1 MPRLKLLPGME
12 GVVIDRKVFLERE
25 AKLLNRKEKNAIA
38 EIEAEAESKKERL
51 ISERNQML
59 IEIIGDQKLGRLR
72 SVEDESVVVREG
84 TQMSERLLERID
96 FTSVVPEDGWTGDD
110 DVDARVDQLLRY
122 AGEQLQLADE
132 QKERDVERLTRGDEL
147 PPGIAQLVK
156 VYVAKKRKLSV
167 GDKMAGR
174 HGNKGVVAHIAPEE
188 DMPFGEDGRPV
199 DIVLNPLGV
208 PSRMNL
214 GQIFET
220 HLGMAAGHWECMSLR
235 PCSMA
240 LLWARSRDF

>member
-1 MPRLKLLPGME
+1 M
-12 GVVIDRKVFLERE
+12 
-25 AKLLNRKEKNAIA
+25 NAI
-38 EIEAEAESKKERL
+38 R
-51 ISERNQML
+51 ML

-96 FTSVVPEDGWTGDD
+96 FTSVVPEEGWTGDD
-110 DVDARVDQLLRY
+110 DVDARVDLLLRY

-188 DMPFGEDGRPV
+188 DMPFGEDG
-199 DIVLNPLGV
+199 
-208 PSRMNL
+208 SRL
-214 GQIFET
+214 ISSSIR
-220 HLGMAAGHWECMSLR
+220 LACR
-235 PCSMA
+235 
-240 LLWARSRDF
+240 RV